1 MNGVRDAPENKERER
16 KRERRL
22 ERVKE
27 RGITE
32 GRMEEMDCERQ
43 Q

>member
-16 KRERRL
+16 EARL
-22 ERVKE
+22 DRIRE

-32 GRMEEMDCERQ
+32 SRME
-43 Q
+43 